1 MVNVTTKVYSPP
13 PFLQKEARRYA
24 GIRGAS
30 DECETLIE
38 KAYGELS
45 GEITYKVCY
54 KEFPVTIK
62 GDVCD
67 FSEFSVVS
75 ATLSRTLAECE
86 SAIIFIATIGLSAD
100 RIISKYTRTSPALAL
115 ILDAV
120 GTERIEALC
129 DAFNND
135 IREAY
140 PSITRR
146 FSPGY
151 SDLPLEM
158 QTNIFKSLNP
168 ERHIGVFLSDTLLMS
183 PMKSVSAI
191 IGIKKNNVTRVTM

>member
-1 MVNVTTKVYSPP
+1 MVNVITKIYSPP
-13 PFLQKEARRYA
+13 PFSKKEATRYA

-30 DECETLIE
+30 DECEALIE
-38 KAYGELS
+38 KAYSELLDK
-45 GEITYKVCY
+45 ITYKVCY
-54 KEFPVTIK
+54 KEFPVKIS

-67 FSEFSVVS
+67 FREFSVVS
-75 ATLSRTLAECE
+75 ASLANTLLECD
-86 SAIIFIATIGLSAD
+86 SAIIFVATIGLSAD
-100 RIISKYTRTSPALAL
+100 RTISKYSHTSPATAL
-115 ILDAV
+115 LLDAV

-151 SDLPLEM
+151 ADLPLEM

-168 ERHIGVFLSDTLLMS
+168 EKLIGVFLSDTLLMS

-191 IGIKKNNVTRVTM
+191 IGIKKK